1 MTPAGSRRRR
11 VQVQKRLGDASEFNK
26 GPQCVRVGR
35 SFSLISG
42 LLACHIPDSSNSV
55 LLLTHCNQDLK
66 IIRLREIGKTTIA
79 NVYILRRWD
88 RAVKTSDQVS
98 PCFMND
104 PLKSCLEGSRFV
116 CRAKKK
122 VAWELLTERRTRHAF
137 FPSSR
142 EGRLCD
148 DNRRERGRSQEAKS
162 AVPVL
167 LLLPFPRLIMR
178 WWLTS
183 MNYAWF
189 TLTT

>member
-104 PLKSCLEGSRFV
+104 PLKSSLEGFRFV
-116 CRAKKK
+116 YRAKKK
-122 VAWELLTERRTRHAF
+122 VAWELLTERRTHHAF

-148 DNRRERGRSQEAKS
+148 DNRRERGRRRKRKAQSQS
-162 AVPVL
+162 SSS
-167 LLLPFPRLIMR
+167 FPSLV
-178 WWLTS
+178 
-183 MNYAWF
+183 
-189 TLTT
+189 